1 VFANFGFKSGTR
13 IIDFA
18 SVPLIPRFASSVP
31 QGRANLGIG
40 TLALGRQIR
49 LMPARRRVCARRSWS
64 RQSHAS
70 IMSVGTEQTA
80 QQIKRISH
88 RRHRHPASQT
98 NCENQARSGACR
110 AGIGPALSERRPFR
124 AIANLLHPSSWYGTR
139 GRRGKYPALLSHD
152 QDDCRG
158 DGPATNT
165 VRRVL
170 QDLTAYGVARQGQG
184 EGNPDLWGPPRQPTK
199 ETKKSATAEAGSAPD
214 VEFTPRGKAVDS
226 PGSVFIS
233 RSDFLNDDSG
243 SPLGEFC
250 RLR

>member
-1 VFANFGFKSGTR
+1 MSGGHWPS
-13 IIDFA
+13 IIRTP
-18 SVPLIPRFASSVP
+18 SLS
-31 QGRANLGIG
+31 GN
-40 TLALGRQIR
+40 
-49 LMPARRRVCARRSWS
+49 
-64 RQSHAS
+64 RQSVAS
-70 IMSVGTEQTA
+70 FQLVRNPRTS
-80 QQIKRISH
+80 R
-88 RRHRHPASQT
+88 
-98 NCENQARSGACR
+98 
-110 AGIGPALSERRPFR
+110 
-124 AIANLLHPSSWYGTR
+124 
-139 GRRGKYPALLSHD
+139 KYSALLSHD